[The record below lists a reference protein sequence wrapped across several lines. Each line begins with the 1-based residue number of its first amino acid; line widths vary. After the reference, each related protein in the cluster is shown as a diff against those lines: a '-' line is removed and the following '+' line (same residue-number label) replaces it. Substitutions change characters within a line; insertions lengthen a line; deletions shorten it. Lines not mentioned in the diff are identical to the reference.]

1 MATTTKAQLATEN
14 AALRS
19 RVSELEGEIARL
31 KARPTTSDFKSRAA
45 AAKAEAIR
53 TGRVIRL

>member
-1 MATTTKAQLATEN
+1 MATTKAQLATEN

-31 KARPTTSDFKSRAA
+31 KATPIASDFKTRAA
-45 AAKAEAIR
+45 AAKLEAIR